1 MASQPGRN
9 DPCPCGSGAKYKKCC
24 LEKDEAAR
32 TAAAATNA
40 AAVAAAAAA
49 APPVAHELPTA
60 KPRVQPKGV
69 SNRAPP
75 PARRR
80 SV

>member
-1 MASQPGRN
+1 MSDQPGRN
-9 DPCPCGSGAKYKKCC
+9 DVCPCGSGKKYKKCC

-32 TAAAATNA
+32 AAAMTASTAAA
-40 AAVAAAAAA
+40 AAAAAA
-49 APPVAHELPTA
+49 APPVEREAPAA
-60 KPRVQPKGV
+60 KPRVQAQGV

>member
-1 MASQPGRN
+1 MSAQPGRN
-9 DPCPCGSGAKYKKCC
+9 DPCPCGSGSKYKKCC

-32 TAAAATNA
+32 AQAAKAT
-40 AAVAAAAAA
+40 AAAAAA
-49 APPVAHELPTA
+49 AAKESPVARDAPVA
-60 KPRVQPKGV
+60 KPRVQAQGV
-69 SNRAPP
+69 SNRAPA